1 MFQLTLLDH
10 IRLTFGQV
18 VYRYKAHVQT
28 AERLARRA
36 SQLRAFELSLVAGTV
51 ASALAAVLMPGGPFV
66 LLTVGLAGL
75 ALIVSAVTMALQIE
89 PRLYAHRWCG
99 ARLWLIREK
108 YYALLSELA
117 DGAISLEEARSRR
130 DMLMRELHEVYR
142 YGPPID
148 RPGYQSARKALKASD
163 EAALSDEE
171 IDRFLPQSLRKS
183 VPGADAPWG
192 EGALPPDEPEG
203 DAGRR
208 SSAH

>member
-36 SQLRAFELSLVAGTV
+36 SQLRALELSLVTGTL
-51 ASALAAVLMPGGPFV
+51 ASALAALLMPAGPFV
-66 LLTVGLAGL
+66 LLTVGFAGL
-75 ALIVSAVTMALQIE
+75 ALIVSAISMALQIE

-117 DGAISLEEARSRR
+117 DGAIGLEEARSRR
-130 DMLMRELHEVYR
+130 DVLMRELHEVYR

-148 RPGYQSARKALKASD
+148 RPAYQNARKALKASD

-171 IDRFLPQSLRKS
+171 IDRFLPQSLRKT
-183 VPGADAPWG
+183 VQGADAPWG
-192 EGALPPDEPEG
+192 EGVLQPDESHDVADPHP
-203 DAGRR
+203 
-208 SSAH
+208 SAH